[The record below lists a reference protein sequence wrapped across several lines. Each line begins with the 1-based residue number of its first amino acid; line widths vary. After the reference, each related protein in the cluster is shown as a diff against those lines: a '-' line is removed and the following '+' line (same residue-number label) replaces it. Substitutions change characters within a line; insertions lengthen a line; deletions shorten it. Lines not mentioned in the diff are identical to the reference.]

1 MLNKNINNIIIELQK
16 YKREKPYLIEYYLNE
31 RLDKSLNT
39 YINNINS
46 IVNRLASKDSLKV
59 LKIINKDY

>member
-16 YKREKPYLIEYYLNE
+16 YKREKSYLIEYYLNE
-31 RLDKSLNT
+31 RLDKSLNI

>member
-16 YKREKPYLIEYYLNE
+16 YKRKKSYLIEYYLNE

-39 YINNINS
+39 YINSIDA
-46 IVNRLASKDSLKV
+46 IVNKIASKDSLKV